1 MTYTTMSRPIALN
14 LAALTFVACT
24 DEDASKRHLHN
35 AGYTNVATTGY
46 AFGACSKDDTYA
58 TEFHAVSPTGSYT
71 EGAVCCVLL
80 KGCTIRFK

>member
-1 MTYTTMSRPIALN
+1 MRTSKRLVALN
-14 LAALTFVACT
+14 FAMLAFIGCT
-24 DEDASKRHLHN
+24 DEEATKRHLHN
-35 AGYTNVATTGY
+35 AGYTNVVTTGY

-71 EGAVCCVLL
+71 EGAVCCGLL

>member
-1 MTYTTMSRPIALN
+1 MRTSKRLVALN
-14 LAALTFVACT
+14 FALLAFIGCT
-24 DEDASKRHLHN
+24 DEDAARKHLHN
-35 AGYTNVATTGY
+35 QGYINVVPTGY

-71 EGAVCCVLL
+71 EGAVCCGLFL